1 MKNTAHKNIDKASV
15 VSMYN
20 NGMSVNDIAEAVKC
34 SVATVYYHL
43 QKCTK
48 RAKGGRVS
56 VGIPKA
62 ELCKDNSHGNA
73 EIEGIAE
80 KNAQNACVV
89 LEKCTVAL
97 KGTIGRYSI
106 FTTDNTVNISV
117 ERKDG
122 DHAVYVDVCRMHV
135 DDLISFADELK
146 AVARCANTF
155 DLGNAMW

>member
-43 QKCTK
+43 QKCAK
-48 RAKGGRVS
+48 RAKGGRAS
-56 VGIPKA
+56 TGISKA
-62 ELCKDNSHGNA
+62 ELRKDVLPENA
-73 EIEGIAE
+73 EIKAIAE

-97 KGTIGRYSI
+97 KGTVGRYSI

-117 ERKDG
+117 EHKDG
-122 DHAVYVDVCRMHV
+122 DRAVYVDVCRMRI

-155 DLGNAMW
+155 DMGNAMW